1 MKPNSQLQRNLKEP
15 LNQACACQENFLSSS
30 GASCFF
36 TLFNLQGARPAS
48 AAGTCLVY
56 HIFLLLSSTFFKLFR
71 SFSAPKVQFQN
82 SHPAAR
88 RPRSELLYDTMS
100 RFACQALFSFCRQP
114 SGAPKTLCSFARP
127 LPRESLTILPPFSA
141 CVNMFFQISLF
152 YFSVPLFSFQR
163 WIFV

>member
-1 MKPNSQLQRNLKEP
+1 M
-15 LNQACACQENFLSSS
+15 SSS
-30 GASCFF
+30 GASCSF

-88 RPRSELLYDTMS
+88 RPRSELLYDIMS
-100 RFACQALFSFCRQP
+100 DSFCQEAFFVFFFRAVRLNSRKLFASSRGVPRERLDNIPDKIRLVNSFSAFSFH
-114 SGAPKTLCSFARP
+114 
-127 LPRESLTILPPFSA
+127 
-141 CVNMFFQISLF
+141 FFQS
-152 YFSVPLFSFQR
+152 SPFQQYLPTGQVFAHY
-163 WIFV
+163 I